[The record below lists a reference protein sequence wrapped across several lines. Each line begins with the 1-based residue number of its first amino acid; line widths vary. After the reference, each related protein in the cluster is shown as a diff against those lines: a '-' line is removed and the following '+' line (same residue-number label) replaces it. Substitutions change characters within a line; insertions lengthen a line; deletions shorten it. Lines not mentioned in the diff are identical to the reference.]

1 MLEPNNIGI
10 RCEIGVDLRRE
21 VTLPD
26 IRLTFRQVR
35 THFDFSRIFIFL
47 MAII

>member
-26 IRLTFRQVR
+26 IRLTYGLFAKYELTLIFRV
-35 THFDFSRIFIFL
+35 FL
-47 MAII
+47 FF